1 MYLYCC
7 IWYNTWCWT
16 YQVNWEHTRMV
27 FIWSRFLLL
36 VLLDRSNFCQG
47 QFRLCKMKSVSVVEV
62 YTTNFSCTLMS
73 IEENHPANNIC
84 LKFFYLGFILFLHF
98 NIQWSK
104 LHCYTWSCLFNLQ
117 PTQKLYILLFLEGYA
132 SAYFK
137 LINFWISRP
146 NSSMEGD

>member
-36 VLLDRSNFCQG
+36 VLVDRSNFCQG

-73 IEENHPANNIC
+73 IEEMYCNEFPKPSCQQHLFEIFLFRFHFVSTLQYPVKQTALLYLKLPFQPATNTKIIYFVIFGRIR
-84 LKFFYLGFILFLHF
+84 L
-98 NIQWSK
+98 
-104 LHCYTWSCLFNLQ
+104 CLF
-117 PTQKLYILLFLEGYA
+117 
-132 SAYFK
+132 
-137 LINFWISRP
+137 
-146 NSSMEGD
+146 